1 MLTKFRKVG
10 MHFTH
15 PASTLT
21 APSHKSLPVGSRC
34 VKCIPTFRNSVI
46 AAAALLL
53 VGSLV
58 HPVHAN
64 ETPTTAPGVKVVT
77 ADEVS
82 KLQAAGATVVD
93 TRVAAEY
100 PEGHIKGAIS
110 VPYREKSGKAADF
123 DAAQDE
129 FKLSKLPADKG
140 AAIVT
145 YCNGSTCWKSFKAA
159 VVAARAGYTNI
170 HWFRDGLPAW
180 KAKGLPVE

>member
-1 MLTKFRKVG
+1 MLTR
-10 MHFTH
+10 
-15 PASTLT
+15 
-21 APSHKSLPVGSRC
+21 
-34 VKCIPTFRNSVI
+34 IRNSVI

-53 VGSLV
+53 AGGLV
-58 HPVHAN
+58 YPVYAN

-77 ADEVS
+77 ADEAS

-100 PEGHIKGAIS
+100 AEGHIKGGVSI
-110 VPYREKSGKAADF
+110 PYREKSAKAADF

-129 FKLSKLPADKG
+129 FNLSKLPAVKG

-145 YCNGSTCWKSFKAA
+145 YCNGVTCWKSLKAA
-159 VVAARAGYTNI
+159 VVAARAGYTNV